1 VCILYLIFENV
12 GCVCFHGAC
21 CTDSNSELRLC
32 QPFGV
37 ESSDSYKTVL
47 NVTINVTT
55 NVTLT
60 ETLGRLLR
68 AEDVCLLSL
77 GMK

>member
-1 VCILYLIFENV
+1 MEHVATNS
-12 GCVCFHGAC
+12 
-21 CTDSNSELRLC
+21 DSELCLC

-60 ETLGRLLR
+60 E
-68 AEDVCLLSL
+68 AKVAF
-77 GMK
+77 